1 MYYKSSYNYS
11 IKYSD
16 QFPVPGLV
24 ERESTM
30 LASAKENLRNMAFFG
45 ITAQQSKSQ
54 TLFEKTF
61 GLKFQSNFE
70 DLAEDQ
76 NSVSFMPDLS
86 QAELERV
93 KSLNRYGPVKTATF
107 LLT

>member
-1 MYYKSSYNYS
+1 M
-11 IKYSD
+11 
-16 QFPVPGLV
+16 PGLV
-24 ERESTM
+24 ERESSM

-76 NSVSFMPDLS
+76 NSVSFIPDLS

-93 KSLNRYGPVKTATF
+93 KSLNRYGRPVKTATF

>member
-1 MYYKSSYNYS
+1 M
-11 IKYSD
+11 
-16 QFPVPGLV
+16 PGV
-24 ERESTM
+24 EERESSI

-45 ITAQQSKSQ
+45 ITAQQFKSQ

-61 GLKFQSNFE
+61 GLKFKSNFE

-76 NSVSFMPDLS
+76 NSVSFIPDLS

-93 KSLNRYGPVKTATF
+93 ESLNRYGLVKTSTSF
-107 LLT
+107 